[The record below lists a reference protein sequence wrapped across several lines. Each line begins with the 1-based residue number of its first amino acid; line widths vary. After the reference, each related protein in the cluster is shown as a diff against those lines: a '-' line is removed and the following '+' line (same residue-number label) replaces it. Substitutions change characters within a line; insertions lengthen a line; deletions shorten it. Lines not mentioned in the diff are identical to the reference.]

1 VFFLPPSP
9 NAHPRMWRPGWSRLL
24 TLATTA
30 TYEDARGGGSATT
43 EAKRRC
49 RPSLADS
56 LHAMRPSMPPS
67 PRRGESSSGK
77 PLYPS
82 LSTDTAWRRIT
93 CFGRHHRPRL
103 VRSAVAICPTHRPP
117 PLSLSWPFGSK
128 PEPPLYSPKR
138 RFFPLSN
145 MEVDSRRAVRRRP
158 PSILRVAV
166 HPSGFRVN
174 STLDTMCS
182 PS

>member
-93 CFGRHHRPRL
+93 CFGRHHRP
-103 VRSAVAICPTHRPP
+103 P